1 MGDVVAGA
9 REFAVAAHG
18 DQRYGDQPY
27 SAHLDAVAALLAPFG
42 EQAQVVGY
50 LHDVVEDTSVT
61 LDALQREFGDRV
73 AAWVSLVTDQLGA
86 NRRERKA
93 RTNAKLAAVSGEDA
107 VALVVKAADRL
118 ANLRASAGGGAGSK
132 LDMYRRE
139 HPAFRAAAYRPGL
152 CDGLWREMDSI
163 LGGPAEPGAAAD
175 RGGIGGS

>member
-1 MGDVVAGA
+1 MGDVVARA

-18 DQRYGDQPY
+18 DQRYGDLPY
-27 SAHLDAVAALLAPFG
+27 SAHLDAVAALFARFG
-42 EQAQVVGY
+42 DHG
-50 LHDVVEDTSVT
+50 DVVAFPPRGFADLSRPNP
-61 LDALQREFGDRV
+61 ALQREFGDRV
-73 AAWVSLVTDQLGA
+73 AAWVSLVTDQSGA

-163 LGGPAEPGAAAD
+163 LGSPAEPGSAVD
-175 RGGIGGS
+175 GPRL